1 MNLKQLTT
9 FVRIVEKG
17 SFAAAADALH
27 TTQSTVS
34 ARVKDLEHY
43 LGVALFDRS
52 AHRAQLT
59 AKGRELFD
67 MSRQVVGTLEQLR
80 DRIGDKQALTGT
92 LRLGVVGVVA
102 GTWLPA
108 LVKELRARHPALEL
122 DLEVALSRTLLQKLR
137 DAFLDIAIIAGRV
150 DEDDMRVE
158 AVGKEPFAWMASP
171 SLGAPPATVSPSD
184 IARFPII
191 TFPPESY
198 HHAVVKAWFKG
209 GGVRSQP
216 SITCNS
222 MAVIARLVAE
232 GIGVGLLPSN
242 YYGNE
247 LAVGRL
253 QLLEAQP
260 PMPDAEFTL
269 VSFAERQTA
278 FVSAVSD
285 AVRSVM
291 RQRLDRGDVLR
302 QESVARGRTAARGPA
317 PEPTGRRRSRR

>member
-17 SFAAAADALH
+17 SFAAAAEALH

-67 MSRQVVGTLEQLR
+67 MSRHVVGALEQLR

-122 DLEVALSRTLLQKLR
+122 DLEVALSRALLQKLR
-137 DAFLDIAIIAGRV
+137 DALLDIAIIAGRV
-150 DEDDMRVE
+150 DDDDMRAE
-158 AVGKEPFAWMASP
+158 PVGEEPFAWMASP
-171 SLGAPPATVSPSD
+171 SLGAPPAPVSPSD

-191 TFPPESY
+191 AFPSESY
-198 HHAVVKAWFKG
+198 HHAVVKAWFKE
-209 GGVRSQP
+209 GGVRFQP

-232 GIGVGLLPSN
+232 GIGVGLLPSD
-242 YYGNE
+242 YYGKE
-247 LAVGRL
+247 LTVGRL
-253 QLLEAQP
+253 QILEAQP
-260 PMPDAEFTL
+260 PMPGAEFTL
-269 VSFAERQTA
+269 VSLAERQTA

-285 AVRSVM
+285 AVRSVT
-291 RQRLDRGDVLR
+291 RQRLDRSDALR
-302 QESVARGRTAARGPA
+302 QESVVRRSAAARGPA
-317 PEPTGRRRSRR
+317 PAPTGRRRSRR